1 MCEYIPAETQNTQ
14 GCGKEYNGFL
24 APMLLPP
31 LRYTEGGIMSEAK
44 KRKQYEELDFTD
56 DFMFCKI
63 LQSDKNLCKEL
74 TELIL
79 SRKIGEILQV
89 DSQKPIEI
97 TADGKG
103 IRFDVYMEDDESTV
117 YDIEMQTT
125 TYEDL
130 PKRMRYYQSMIDLNL
145 IERGAK
151 YKELKKSYII
161 FICLENPYSESG
173 LHKYSFKT
181 VCVEDPFVEFQDDLF
196 KIILSAEGDKSDVSD
211 EMGAFLS
218 YLSDKKAYSDFT
230 KRLHQRVL
238 AAREHVEWRREY
250 MTLLER
256 DERMREEGREEVR
269 KEAEKR
275 VLEAEEK
282 KSKAEEKASK
292 AEEKASKAEEKAS
305 KAEEKALKA
314 EKEIVI
320 TEEIV
325 IRAIRDKMNSDMI
338 SATEAMDKMNIPAEL
353 REKYTTRL
361 V

>member
-1 MCEYIPAETQNTQ
+1 
-14 GCGKEYNGFL
+14 
-24 APMLLPP
+24 
-31 LRYTEGGIMSEAK
+31 MSEAK
-44 KRKQYEELDFTD
+44 KRKQYDELDFTD
-56 DFMFCKI
+56 DFMYCKI

-161 FICLENPYSESG
+161 FICLENPYVVSG

-181 VCVEDPFVEFQDDLF
+181 VCVEDPCVEFQDDIF
-196 KIILSAEGDKSDVSD
+196 KIILSAKGDKSDVSD
-211 EMGAFLS
+211 EMSAFLS
-218 YLSDKKAYSDFT
+218 YLSDKKADSDFT
-230 KRLHQRVL
+230 KRLHERVL
-238 AAREHVEWRREY
+238 AAREHIEWRREY

-269 KEAEKR
+269 KEAEMK

-282 KSKAEEKASK
+282 TAKAEEKASK
-292 AEEKASKAEEKAS
+292 AE
-305 KAEEKALKA
+305 
-314 EKEIVI
+314 KEIAI

-325 IRAIRDKMNSDMI
+325 IRAIKDTMNSDMI
-338 SATEAMDKMNIPAEL
+338 SATDAMDKMNIPAEL
-353 REKYTTRL
+353 REKYLPRL
-361 V
+361 I

>member
-1 MCEYIPAETQNTQ
+1 
-14 GCGKEYNGFL
+14 
-24 APMLLPP
+24 
-31 LRYTEGGIMSEAK
+31 MSEAK
-44 KRKQYEELDFTD
+44 KRKQYDELDFTD

>member
-1 MCEYIPAETQNTQ
+1 
-14 GCGKEYNGFL
+14 
-24 APMLLPP
+24 
-31 LRYTEGGIMSEAK
+31 MSEAK
-44 KRKQYEELDFTD
+44 KRKQYDELDFTD

-103 IRFDVYMEDDESTV
+103 VRFDVYMEDDESTV

-161 FICLENPYSESG
+161 FICLENPYCGSG

-181 VCVEDPFVEFQDDLF
+181 VCVEDPCVEFQDDIF
-196 KIILSAEGDKSDVSD
+196 KIILSAKGDKSDVSD
-211 EMGAFLS
+211 EMSAFLS

-269 KEAEKR
+269 KEAEKK

-282 KSKAEEKASK
+282 TAK

-305 KAEEKALKA
+305 KAEEKALVA
-314 EKEIVI
+314 EKEIAM

-325 IRAIRDKMNSDMI
+325 IQVIRNMMNSDMI
-338 SATEAMDKMNIPAEL
+338 SASDAMDKMNIPADL
-353 REKYTTRL
+353 REKYLIRL
-361 V
+361 R

>member
-1 MCEYIPAETQNTQ
+1 
-14 GCGKEYNGFL
+14 
-24 APMLLPP
+24 
-31 LRYTEGGIMSEAK
+31 MSEAK
-44 KRKQYEELDFTD
+44 KRKQYDELDFTD

-103 IRFDVYMEDDESTV
+103 VRFDVYMEDDESTV

-161 FICLENPYSESG
+161 FICLENPYCRSG

-181 VCVEDPFVEFQDDLF
+181 VCVEDPCVEFQDDIF
-196 KIILSAEGDKSDVSD
+196 KIILSAEGDKADVSD

-230 KRLHQRVL
+230 
-238 AAREHVEWRREY
+238 
-250 MTLLER
+250 
-256 DERMREEGREEVR
+256 RMEEGIYD
-269 KEAEKR
+269 
-275 VLEAEEK
+275 
-282 KSKAEEKASK
+282 S
-292 AEEKASKAEEKAS
+292 
-305 KAEEKALKA
+305 
-314 EKEIVI
+314 
-320 TEEIV
+320 
-325 IRAIRDKMNSDMI
+325 
-338 SATEAMDKMNIPAEL
+338 
-353 REKYTTRL
+353 TRTR
-361 V
+361 

>member
-1 MCEYIPAETQNTQ
+1 
-14 GCGKEYNGFL
+14 
-24 APMLLPP
+24 
-31 LRYTEGGIMSEAK
+31 MSEAK
-44 KRKQYEELDFTD
+44 KRKQYDELDFTD

-103 IRFDVYMEDDESTV
+103 VRFDVYMEDDDSTV
-117 YDIEMQTT
+117 YDIEMQMT

-161 FICLENPYSESG
+161 FICLENPYCGSG

-181 VCVEDPFVEFQDDLF
+181 VCVEDPCVEFQDDIF

-211 EMGAFLS
+211 EMSAFLS

-230 KRLHQRVL
+230 KRLHQKVL

-269 KEAEKR
+269 KEAEKK

-282 KSKAEEKASK
+282 TA
-292 AEEKASKAEEKAS
+292 KAEEKAS
-305 KAEEKALKA
+305 KAEEKALVA
-314 EKEIVI
+314 EKEIAM

-325 IRAIRDKMNSDMI
+325 IQAIRNMMNSDMI
-338 SATEAMDKMNIPAEL
+338 SATDAMDKMNIPADL
-353 REKYTTRL
+353 REKYLIRL
-361 V
+361 R

>member
-211 EMGAFLS
+211 EIGAFLS

-292 AEEKASKAEEKAS
+292 AEEKASKAEEKA
-305 KAEEKALKA
+305 LKA

>member
-1 MCEYIPAETQNTQ
+1 
-14 GCGKEYNGFL
+14 
-24 APMLLPP
+24 
-31 LRYTEGGIMSEAK
+31 MSEAK
-44 KRKQYEELDFTD
+44 KRKQYDELDFTD

-103 IRFDVYMEDDESTV
+103 VRFDVYMEDDASTV

-161 FICLENPYSESG
+161 FICLENPYCRSG

-181 VCVEDPFVEFQDDLF
+181 VCVEDPCVEFQDDIF

-211 EMGAFLS
+211 DMSAFLS
-218 YLSDKKAYSDFT
+218 YLSDKKVDSDFT
-230 KRLHQRVL
+230 KRLHQKVL
-238 AAREHVEWRREY
+238 AAREHIEWRREY

-269 KEAEKR
+269 KEAEMK

-282 KSKAEEKASK
+282 TAKAEEKASK
-292 AEEKASKAEEKAS
+292 AE
-305 KAEEKALKA
+305 
-314 EKEIVI
+314 KEIAI

-325 IRAIRDKMNSDMI
+325 IRAIKDTMNSDMI
-338 SATEAMDKMNIPAEL
+338 SATDAMDKMNIPADL
-353 REKYTTRL
+353 REKYLIRL
-361 V
+361 R